1 MVHFFK
7 NNKVKQFDEAYA
19 QCNEAYNLIADD
31 PDLRDITNDF
41 KQDLDTLTI
50 TYACQTYTNKAHA
63 WQQRLQHLDD
73 KTAQLEPQTDQQDG
87 QKVQLRLEI
96 NRRIN
101 DLLTFTAWLYVV
113 QIAYEEGRT
122 SGLQKV
128 LHDAEENTMD

>member
-7 NNKVKQFDEAYA
+7 NSKVKQFDKTYT

-31 PDLRDITNDF
+31 PGLRDIARDF
-41 KQDLDTLTI
+41 KHDLDTLTI
-50 TYACQTYTNKAHA
+50 TYTCQAYTNKAHK
-63 WQQRLQHLDD
+63 WQQRLQRLDD
-73 KTAQLEPQTDQQDG
+73 KTAQLEPQTDQQDS

-101 DLLTFTAWLYVV
+101 DLLTFTTWLYIV

-122 SGLQKV
+122 AGLQKV
-128 LHDAEENTMD
+128 LHEAEENTMD

>member
-7 NNKVKQFDEAYA
+7 NSKVKQFDETYA
-19 QCNEAYNLIADD
+19 QYNKAYNSIADD
-31 PDLRDITNDF
+31 PDLRDIANDF
-41 KQDLDTLTI
+41 KHDLDTLTI

-63 WQQRLQHLDD
+63 WQQRLHHLDD
-73 KTAQLEPQTDQQDG
+73 KAAQLEPQTDQQDS

-101 DLLTFTAWLYVV
+101 DLLTFTAWLYIV

-122 SGLQKV
+122 AGLQKV
-128 LHDAEENTMD
+128 SHEAEEKPMD